1 LLIGTTVL
9 VAVVVRPIVSALLIA
24 VVLAAVLWPL
34 HMRLSRWL
42 GKRRQLSASLIAIAV
57 LLLLAVPMIAMSA
70 FVVDEASRGIEFI
83 SETVRS
89 DGVTGLIEELPPP
102 ARKVV
107 REGLELLPRREAA
120 RLDETVK
127 REVAERGESAAVVVG
142 AAVAATWELLF
153 QSAMM
158 LIAFF
163 FLLLQGDEAVD
174 WIESVSPLRENQTR
188 ELLIEFKH
196 VAYALVVSTV
206 VTSAVQALA
215 ALIGYLITSVPA
227 PLFFTAI
234 TFVIAFIPAIG
245 AASVCQF
252 AALLLL
258 ATGHSYAALFLSLW
272 GFIVVALVDNAVKPY
287 LIKNEIEMPGGV
299 VFFALIGGMVAFGG
313 VGLLIGPL
321 ATAFFITLVRMYR
334 RDYPR
339 ASIA

>member
-120 RLDETVK
+120 RLED
-127 REVAERGESAAVVVG
+127 REA
-142 AAVAATWELLF
+142 
-153 QSAMM
+153 
-158 LIAFF
+158 
-163 FLLLQGDEAVD
+163 
-174 WIESVSPLRENQTR
+174 
-188 ELLIEFKH
+188 
-196 VAYALVVSTV
+196 
-206 VTSAVQALA
+206 
-215 ALIGYLITSVPA
+215 
-227 PLFFTAI
+227 
-234 TFVIAFIPAIG
+234 
-245 AASVCQF
+245 
-252 AALLLL
+252 
-258 ATGHSYAALFLSLW
+258 
-272 GFIVVALVDNAVKPY
+272 
-287 LIKNEIEMPGGV
+287 
-299 VFFALIGGMVAFGG
+299 
-313 VGLLIGPL
+313 
-321 ATAFFITLVRMYR
+321 
-334 RDYPR
+334 
-339 ASIA
+339 